1 MGGHTLVLRRSNFL
15 YYLVRSLGY
24 LIFRIF
30 YRLNIEGRE
39 NVPAEGPGIILPKH
53 QFWIDI
59 PLVSLALLRPASY
72 IAKQELFV
80 YPGVRQFITGLGG
93 VPIDRLK
100 PVKSIDS
107 FRYVEQLL
115 QKGDFIILFP
125 EGTYYPHT
133 MGRGKHRFIQRLLS
147 YQGKMKQAD
156 ENSIPFIPMGIQY
169 LEKPFRSV
177 VNVRIGKPLYAI
189 GETEASEFTERIMA
203 EIAILSGLH
212 PKEGKPQSPK

>member
-1 MGGHTLVLRRSNFL
+1 MGLRRSNLL
-15 YYLVRSLGY
+15 YYFVRGLAY
-24 LIFRIF
+24 IIFRIF

-39 NVPAEGPGIILPKH
+39 NVPPEGPGIILPKH
-53 QFWIDI
+53 QFWSDI
-59 PLVSLALLRPASY
+59 PLVGLALWRPASY

-80 YPGVRQFITGLGG
+80 YPGVRQFFTGLGG

-147 YQGKMKQAD
+147 YQGKIKRLE
-156 ENSIPFIPMGIQY
+156 ENSIPFIPMGIQH
-169 LEKPFRSV
+169 LEKSFRSV
-177 VNVRIGKPLYAI
+177 VNVRIGKPLYAT
-189 GETEASEFTERIMA
+189 GETEASEFTKRIMA
-203 EIAILSGLH
+203 EIAALSGLQ
-212 PKEGKPQSPK
+212 PKEGKPESQK